1 MAHFNISKT
10 ARQLQRS
17 VMRDLMKYA
26 VDPDIVSMAGGL
38 PASECLPVEVLQDCA
53 DRVLSR
59 DRSEALQYGPPFEP
73 LKEWIANYMQKQGV
87 DCTAEQIHIT
97 NGAQQGLAI
106 LSRLFCDPGEPAVIE
121 AVTFTGVQQV
131 TVGRRLLVETVPT
144 DLQTGVDV
152 EALERAFKRDPRPQM
167 AILIP
172 NFHNPLGVSISVEKR
187 RAILALAEKYAVPIV
202 EDDPYSPL
210 RFSGRAVPSMKAL
223 DRSGMVFY
231 IGSFSKM
238 LAPAARLGWIVAPGE
253 LGDRITVLRESLDL
267 ESSQL
272 WQRIVFEFLDHGHLE
287 PHLDRLNSVNRRR
300 KEICIR
306 ELQKHL
312 APLGVHWTDPQGG
325 LFIWLTLPEGIDS
338 MRMFRRVIAKKM
350 AYIPGGAFAVKGGY
364 QNTIRLNFSNLA
376 DDQIPVAIQR
386 LAEGIAEERQEKG
399 Q

>member
-1 MAHFNISKT
+1 MEQAPSAT
-10 ARQLQRS
+10 R
-17 VMRDLMKYA
+17 
-26 VDPDIVSMAGGL
+26 
-38 PASECLPVEVLQDCA
+38 
-53 DRVLSR
+53 
-59 DRSEALQYGPPFEP
+59 GP
-73 LKEWIANYMQKQGV
+73 
-87 DCTAEQIHIT
+87 
-97 NGAQQGLAI
+97 
-106 LSRLFCDPGEPAVIE
+106 R
-121 AVTFTGVQQV
+121 
-131 TVGRRLLVETVPT
+131 
-144 DLQTGVDV
+144 
-152 EALERAFKRDPRPQM
+152 M

-187 RAILALAEKYAVPIV
+187 RAIISLAEKYAVPIV

-210 RFSGRAVPSMKAL
+210 RFSGQHVLGMKAL
-223 DRSGMVFY
+223 DRSGTVFY

-272 WQRIVFEFLDHGHLE
+272 WQRIVFEFLDQGHLE

-306 ELQKHL
+306 ELRTHL
-312 APLGVHWTDPQGG
+312 ARLGVRWTDPQGG

-386 LAEGIAEERQEKG
+386 LAEGLAEELQE
-399 Q
+399 

>member
-1 MAHFNISKT
+1 MAHFNISKI

-53 DRVLSR
+53 DRVLRR
-59 DRSEALQYGPPFEP
+59 DRSEALQYGPPFQP

-131 TVGRRLLVETVPT
+131 TVGRRLQVETVPT

-152 EALERAFKRDPRPQM
+152 EALECAFKRDPRPKM

-272 WQRIVFEFLDHGHLE
+272 WQRIVFEFLDQGHLE

-306 ELQKHL
+306 ELQKYL

-376 DDQIPVAIQR
+376 DDHIPVAIQR
-386 LAEGIAEERQEKG
+386 LAEGIAEELQEKG
-399 Q
+399 